1 MDEQTKHTAI
11 GSRGRTWHI
20 LEREVSNSVVLYYT
34 KDEDPAHYVVWDSL
48 DRDADR
54 EAWDALRADNAR
66 LAAERDALRDIVNR
80 AYAAHQ
86 SDALCKCLQCKILRL
101 SPSIV
106 DLDAAALTADAGG
119 DG

>member
-1 MDEQTKHTAI
+1 MDEQTKQTA
-11 GSRGRTWHI
+11 
-20 LEREVSNSVVLYYT
+20 LDAL
-34 KDEDPAHYVVWDSL
+34 L
-48 DRDADR
+48 DRRDKEDDLTPLE
-54 EAWDALRADNAR
+54 EAILRDWGEWYDYEKSVPAAAELSALRADNAR